1 MDLIVAQSTE
11 NTKHQIAKPRQR
23 YFDLEKEY
31 SEELEGLKRS
41 FSFSEWVAIADA
53 DKLPRHQKV
62 DRQFEVLQK
71 ITSELSTK
79 KISLRPQVKEEK
91 SVAEDPDPFANRT
104 QKVAEIVSETL
115 ANVYLSQ
122 SLFAHSIRVLERL
135 MLVNPE
141 KSDYFASRISEI
153 RKLSSEA
160 GKQSHR

>member
-1 MDLIVAQSTE
+1 MELTIAQTAE
-11 NTKHQIAKPRQR
+11 NIKASSAKTRQK

-31 SEELEGLKRS
+31 SEELDRLKRS
-41 FSFSEWVAIADA
+41 FSFSEWVDIADA

-71 ITSELSTK
+71 VTSEISAK
-79 KISLRPQVKEEK
+79 KITLRPQVKEDK
-91 SVAEDPDPFANRT
+91 PVAEDPDPFAGRT

-141 KSDYFASRISEI
+141 KSDYFAARISEI

-160 GKQSHR
+160 GKQSHK

>member
-1 MDLIVAQSTE
+1 MELVVAH
-11 NTKHQIAKPRQR
+11 NTDNIKSPAAKTRQK

-31 SEELEGLKRS
+31 AEELDRLKRS

-53 DKLPRHQKV
+53 DKLPRLQKV

-71 ITSELSTK
+71 VTSEIAAK
-79 KISLRPQVKEEK
+79 KITLRPQTKEEK
-91 SVAEDPDPFANRT
+91 PVAEGPDPFANRT

-141 KSDYFASRISEI
+141 KSDYFAARISEI

-160 GKQSHR
+160 GKQSHK